1 MAIAYISLGSNLGSK
16 LQNINKAVALIAEE
30 CGTINNISSLYETEP
45 WGFESDKKFLNQV
58 LSLTT
63 GLTTRE
69 LLSGLLSIE
78 KMMGRTRERS
88 RTYTSRII
96 DLDILFYDQE
106 IIREENLTI
115 PHPQI
120 QNRSFILVPLMEIA
134 ASFVHPQL
142 NKTIERLAQDC
153 RDNSLIRKI

>member
-16 LQNINKAVALIAEE
+16 LHNINKAVALIAEE
-30 CGTINNISSLYETEP
+30 CGTINNISAFYETEP

-63 GLTTRE
+63 GLTPSE

-96 DLDILFYDQE
+96 DLDILFYDQK

-142 NKTIERLAQDC
+142 NKTIERLTQDC
-153 RDNSLIRKI
+153 MDNSFIRKI